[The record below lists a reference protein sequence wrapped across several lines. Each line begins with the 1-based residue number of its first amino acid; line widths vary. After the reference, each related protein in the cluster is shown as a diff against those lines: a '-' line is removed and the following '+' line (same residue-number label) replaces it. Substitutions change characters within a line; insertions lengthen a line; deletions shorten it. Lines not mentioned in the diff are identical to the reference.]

1 MAGGGDKG
9 FSWAAFFLLAG
20 LGLAGLWWLKRAPAP
35 AEGQGQA
42 PAAAAAQARQPRASL
57 AALLA
62 ELRRQGVTPALRRGP
77 EPGVGGFLSA
87 RLPRAANPAALRQA
101 LAAAGFAQV
110 AERREQA
117 QGLTVY
123 HWRFTQ
129 GGALLLNA
137 RMELSRRPALA
148 LLVDDWGYYL
158 TGLDSFLALPQGV
171 SAAVFPGQA
180 KSRVISQR
188 LAAAGH
194 EVLLHLPMEPSRP
207 MALVSGTLLSSMSD
221 EEIRSLTLSHLSAVP
236 EAVGVNNHEG
246 SKGTCDPR
254 VMRLVAAACRERG
267 VYFLDSLTTPQSLG
281 QSIARQAGVRTAARQ
296 VFLDNEEY
304 EDSIEEALR
313 KAAHIALTKGQAIA
327 IGHPHPATLRVLAR
341 LAPEL
346 QQQGIELV
354 PVSELVR

>member
-1 MAGGGDKG
+1 VASGGDKG
-9 FSWAAFFLLAG
+9 FSWAAFLLLAA

-35 AEGQGQA
+35 AEGAA
-42 PAAAAAQARQPRASL
+42 PAVASQPRASL
-57 AALLA
+57 AAMLA
-62 ELRRQGVTPALRRGP
+62 ELRRQGLTPALRRGP
-77 EPGVGGFLSA
+77 EPGLGGFLSA
-87 RLPRAANPAALRQA
+87 RLPRATDAAALRQA
-101 LAAAGFAQV
+101 LAAAGAAQV
-110 AERREQA
+110 QERREQG

-129 GGALLLNA
+129 GSTLLMDA

-158 TGLDSFLALPQGV
+158 TGLDSFLALPKGV

-180 KSRVISQR
+180 KSRAISQR
-188 LAAAGH
+188 LAASGH
-194 EVLLHLPMEPSRP
+194 EVLLHLPMEPLRP

-221 EEIRSLTLSHLSAVP
+221 AEISSLALSHLSAVP

-246 SKGTCDPR
+246 SKGTADPR
-254 VMRLVAAACRERG
+254 VMRLVIAACRERG

-281 QSIARQAGVRTAARQ
+281 MGMAREAGVRPAARQ
-296 VFLDNEEY
+296 VFLDNEDY
-304 EDSIEEALR
+304 EDLIEEALR
-313 KAAHIALTKGQAIA
+313 KAAHMALTKGQCIA
-327 IGHPHPATLRVLAR
+327 IGHPHPATLKVLAR